1 MLKAEATEKWL
12 AFLKSKEAMGNGV
25 DRTAKDL
32 YHCVP
37 KCNDF

>member
-1 MLKAEATEKWL
+1 MAR
-12 AFLKSKEAMGNGV
+12 FLRSKEAMGNGV
-25 DRTAKDL
+25 DIVAKDL